1 MKLIEWTKMTPR
13 LAYVVLA
20 VAMPGGITLAAEP
33 APAPPQAQISV
44 SGMSRGYTN
53 EEVRGLIARGVEA
66 AVADDR
72 ATATQWVFS
81 VQAAPGNHP
90 QTQIVATLRS
100 GSAREVSGFFT
111 SPNLGTA
118 PTSLFVEEVRQFAK
132 RLLRRSDI
140 G

>member
-1 MKLIEWTKMTPR
+1 MDENDASAGLCCSCGCHAGWNH
-13 LAYVVLA
+13 
-20 VAMPGGITLAAEP
+20 PGRAAGTRP
-33 APAPPQAQISV
+33 AP
-44 SGMSRGYTN
+44 GYTN

-90 QTQIVATLRS
+90 QTQIVATMRS